1 MNSIKD
7 LKPTAIWQNF
17 YKLTQVP
24 RPSNH
29 EEQARKFMLEW
40 AKENNIEAEIDE
52 VGNIIMRKP
61 ATPGME
67 NRKGVILQGHLDMV
81 PQKNEDTDHDFEKDP
96 IQAYVDGEWVRAKG
110 TTLGADN
117 GMGVAAGMA
126 MLTATDIP
134 HGPLE
139 VLITATE
146 ETGMD
151 GANGLKPGVLKGD
164 ILLNLDSETEGE
176 LYVGCAGGLD
186 STIEFNY
193 KEEAVPAQVKAF
205 RLGIKGLKG
214 GHSGMD
220 INLGRGNSNK
230 LLFRFLK
237 TYAAEL
243 GIRIA
248 SVSGGTLRNAIPRES
263 FALVVI
269 PAANETKLQA
279 AIKEAEGIYKAELSA
294 KEPTLQVTAEAC
306 ELPASVIDPVPS
318 DQFHSGLPERSCP
331 DDRFDARYGRDF
343 K

>member
-117 GMGVAAGMA
+117 GMGVAAVMA

-151 GANGLKPGVLKGD
+151 GANGLKRCIKRRHL
-164 ILLNLDSETEGE
+164 
-176 LYVGCAGGLD
+176 
-186 STIEFNY
+186 
-193 KEEAVPAQVKAF
+193 VKS
-205 RLGIKGLKG
+205 R
-214 GHSGMD
+214 
-220 INLGRGNSNK
+220 
-230 LLFRFLK
+230 
-237 TYAAEL
+237 
-243 GIRIA
+243 
-248 SVSGGTLRNAIPRES
+248 LRNGRR
-263 FALVVI
+263 
-269 PAANETKLQA
+269 
-279 AIKEAEGIYKAELSA
+279 
-294 KEPTLQVTAEAC
+294 TLC
-306 ELPASVIDPVPS
+306 RLCRWS
-318 DQFHSGLPERSCP
+318 
-331 DDRFDARYGRDF
+331 
-343 K
+343 